1 MLEYD
6 IIYMMYGWGRQS
18 RGKSYIDFRLR
29 MLKYNNNNN
38 NPSSKH
44 VLVYL
49 AESQKQHKM
58 TMRPKN
64 HTILYFKGS

>member
-6 IIYMMYGWGRQS
+6 MLNMDGVDECRGR
-18 RGKSYIDFRLR
+18 SYIDFRLR

-38 NPSSKH
+38 PPSKH

-49 AESQKQHKM
+49 AKSQKQHKM